1 MEMDSS
7 SALALPGNRLIAYI
21 QSLAKAKKGLPYGLP
36 VCVAPSHTVTSTDAL
51 LRLAS
56 LVGPYITILQIQADI
71 IDDWSEDTIRQL
83 TLLAKR
89 YAFLLWEGGRVL
101 NATIEV
107 VARQKAESGEVRSTL
122 VDLIRKKY
130 TKGVVKPASWANIST
145 AWASGVPVN
154 NQAADILIPTLKA
167 AAREAVAD
175 AVQTIRTEITADTD
189 SDRPPSAQ
197 NSFGSQTNGDPSH
210 QRQPSQYA
218 IEEGENNSLTLP
230 PRKASTI
237 SLTQT
242 ISQHTEDSADALN
255 GTEAYEPENVWDFGV
270 APPPTIDTDIPPP
283 PFLARGLLLCL
294 PSITDTAFTPE
305 YRKSTMAAA
314 YANQDFVLG
323 FVCGEPWHL
332 VSQRD
337 DQILGFDALMDTLT
351 PTEQGQLSHDM
362 DGVEDTPSQTLAL
375 LSIIPHKLSSANG
388 QQLDELTPTTFETPD
403 LPTDSLNPLA
413 HKLFSLVRQSAR
425 ARDAYVSQRETF
437 TPKQVTKTSHRRPDI
452 LHIPLVYLP

>member
-1 MEMDSS
+1 MDSS
-7 SALALPGNRLIAYI
+7 STLTLPGNRLIAYI

-56 LVGPYITILQIQADI
+56 LVGPYISILQVQADI

-89 YAFLLWEGGRVL
+89 YAFLLWEGGRIL
-101 NATIEV
+101 NATIGV
-107 VARQKAESGEVRSTL
+107 VGRQKAESREVRNTL

-145 AWASGVPVN
+145 AWASGVAVN

-189 SDRPPSAQ
+189 SNRPFSVYD
-197 NSFGSQTNGDPSH
+197 SFGAQTNGNPSH

-218 IEEGENNSLTLP
+218 IEEGENNSLALP

-242 ISQHTEDSADALN
+242 ISQHTEDSTDALN
-255 GTEAYEPENVWDFGV
+255 GTESYEPEDVWDFGV
-270 APPPTIDTDIPPP
+270 APPPTIDTDLPPP
-283 PFLARGLLLCL
+283 PLLARGLLLCL
-294 PSITDTAFTPE
+294 PSVTDSAFTPE

-323 FVCGEPWHL
+323 FICGEPWHV

-337 DQILGFDALMDTLT
+337 DQILGFDAFVDTLT
-351 PTEQGQLSHDM
+351 PTEQDQLSHDM
-362 DGVEDTPSQTLAL
+362 DGVDDTPSQPLAL
-375 LSIIPHKLSSANG
+375 LSIIPHKLSSTND
-388 QQLDELTPTTFETPD
+388 QQLDELTPTTSETPE

-413 HKLFSLVRQSAR
+413 HRLFSLVRQSVR
-425 ARDAYVSQRETF
+425 ARDAYALQRKTS
-437 TPKQVTKTSHRRPDI
+437 TPEQAKKTSHRRPDI
-452 LHIPLVYLP
+452 LHIPLVHLP

>member
-1 MEMDSS
+1 MDPSS
-7 SALALPGNRLIAYI
+7 TPALPGNRLIAYI
-21 QSLAKAKKGLPYGLP
+21 QSLAKAKYGLPYGLP

-56 LVGPYITILQIQADI
+56 LVGPYITILQVQADI

-89 YAFLLWEGGRVL
+89 YSFLLWEGGRIL
-101 NATIEV
+101 NATIGV
-107 VARQKAESGEVRSTL
+107 VGRQKTESREVRNTL

-130 TKGVVKPASWANIST
+130 TKGTVKPASWANIST
-145 AWASGVPVN
+145 AWASGVAAN

-175 AVQTIRTEITADTD
+175 AVQTIKTEITADTG
-189 SDRPPSAQ
+189 SNRPFAAHD
-197 NSFGSQTNGDPSH
+197 SFGLGTNGDPSH
-210 QRQPSQYA
+210 QRQRSQYE
-218 IEEGENNSLTLP
+218 IEAGENNSLTLP

-242 ISQHTEDSADALN
+242 ISQHTEDSTDALN
-255 GTEAYEPENVWDFGV
+255 GTESYESEDIWDFGV
-270 APPPTIDTDIPPP
+270 APAPIIDAELPPP
-283 PFLARGLLLCL
+283 PLLSRGLLLCL
-294 PSITDTAFTPE
+294 PSVTDSAFTLE

-323 FVCGEPWHL
+323 FICGEPWHL
-332 VSQRD
+332 VSQQD

-351 PTEQGQLSHDM
+351 ATEQDQVFHDM
-362 DGVEDTPSQTLAL
+362 DGVEDTPFQPLAL
-375 LSIIPHKLSSANG
+375 LSIIPHKLSSAND
-388 QQLDELTPTTFETPD
+388 QQLDEQTPTTSEIPE

-413 HKLFSLVRQSAR
+413 YKLYTLVRQSVK
-425 ARDAYVSQRETF
+425 ARDAYVIQRETSA
-437 TPKQVTKTSHRRPDI
+437 PKQATKTSHRRADI

>member
-1 MEMDSS
+1 MDSS
-7 SALALPGNRLIAYI
+7 STLALPGNRLVAYI

-56 LVGPYITILQIQADI
+56 LVGPYITILQVQADI

-101 NATIEV
+101 NATIGV
-107 VARQKAESGEVRSTL
+107 VGRQKAESREVRNTL

-145 AWASGVPVN
+145 AWASGVAVN

-175 AVQTIRTEITADTD
+175 TVQTIRTEITADTD
-189 SDRPPSAQ
+189 SNRPFSAHD
-197 NSFGSQTNGDPSH
+197 SFGAQTNGDPNH

-218 IEEGENNSLTLP
+218 VEEGENKSLALP

-242 ISQHTEDSADALN
+242 ISQHTEDSTDALN
-255 GTEAYEPENVWDFGV
+255 GTESYESEDVWDFGV
-270 APPPTIDTDIPPP
+270 APPPTIDTDLPPP
-283 PFLARGLLLCL
+283 PLLARGLLLCL
-294 PSITDTAFTPE
+294 PSVTDSAFTPE

-323 FVCGEPWHL
+323 FICGEPWHL

-351 PTEQGQLSHDM
+351 PTEQDQLSHDM
-362 DGVEDTPSQTLAL
+362 DGVDDPPSQPLAL
-375 LSIIPHKLSSANG
+375 LSIIPHKLSSAND
-388 QQLDELTPTTFETPD
+388 QQLDELTPTTSETPE

-413 HKLFSLVRQSAR
+413 HRLFSLVRQSVR
-425 ARDAYVSQRETF
+425 ARDAYASQREISTS
-437 TPKQVTKTSHRRPDI
+437 KQATKTSHRRPDI